1 MNKQAFSNQ
10 KSLKLLDY
18 DEPNSILS
26 HGQPITTNSKPSRQ
40 FMSLPASSS
49 SQNLQRNYSFNTLD
63 NRDIK
68 RDKLHTGNNF
78 PL

>member
-26 HGQPITTNSKPSRQ
+26 HGQPITTNSKSSRQ

-49 SQNLQRNYSFNTLD
+49 SQNLQRNY
-63 NRDIK
+63 
-68 RDKLHTGNNF
+68 
-78 PL
+78 